1 LRALV
6 QRVIRAT
13 VTVEGQT
20 VADIKQGL
28 VVLAGVGRDDSEDD
42 AQYLAEKITNLRIF
56 SDASG
61 KFNLSLLDINGEAI
75 IVSQFTLFASTR
87 KGRRPSFTDAAL
99 PEKAESLLNSLVH
112 SIGATGVN
120 VQTGRFQQYM
130 LVEIHNDGPVTIML
144 DSQDR
149 LKPRHQQQKP
159 L

>member
-1 LRALV
+1 MKALV
-6 QRVIRAT
+6 QRVSRAS
-13 VTVEGQT
+13 VTVQGQT

-28 VVLAGVGRDDSEDD
+28 VVLVGVGKDDSETD
-42 AQYLAEKITNLRIF
+42 AQYLSEKITNLRIF
-56 SDASG
+56 SDDSG

-99 PEKAESLLNSLVH
+99 PEKAEPLVDSLARF
-112 SIGATGVN
+112 IGATGVN

-149 LKPRHQQQKP
+149 LKPRQ
-159 L
+159 

>member
-6 QRVIRAT
+6 QRVSQASVSI
-13 VTVEGQT
+13 EGHL
-20 VADIKQGL
+20 VAAINQGL
-28 VVLAGVGRDDSEDD
+28 VVLAGVGIDDSEAD
-42 AQYLAEKITNLRIF
+42 AQYLAEKIANLRIF
-56 SDASG
+56 SDDSG

-87 KGRRPSFTDAAL
+87 KGRRPSFTDAAP
-99 PEKAESLLNSLVH
+99 PETAEPLVDTLARFL
-112 SIGATGVN
+112 SNTGIN

-130 LVEIHNDGPVTIML
+130 MVEIHNDGPVTILL

-149 LKPRHQQQKP
+149 LKPRHQ